1 MNKKRF
7 ALIGVS
13 VVALA
18 VVVAAAAFATVGTKH
33 YAAGLA
39 PIRHSPQA
47 DGHSSVTGTA
57 TLDVTGTQA
66 HVVLHLR
73 GLSPNLPHAMHIHGL
88 LAAKNECPTPSA
100 DTNGDGLISLEEGAP
115 FYGPI
120 DTSFTTTG
128 DTSAASG
135 LALERFP
142 VSDANGEINYDR
154 TFEIPQN
161 VIDRLGS
168 LHIVVH
174 GLALDG
180 NSEGPVGG
188 YDTLFEAVLPVACG
202 GISGN

>member
-13 VVALA
+13 AIALA

-115 FYGPI
+115 FTGRSTRHSRRPVI
-120 DTSFTTTG
+120 HRPRAVWPWSGSRSRMRTARSTTTEP
-128 DTSAASG
+128 SRS
-135 LALERFP
+135 P
-142 VSDANGEINYDR
+142 R
-154 TFEIPQN
+154 T
-161 VIDRLGS
+161 
-168 LHIVVH
+168 
-174 GLALDG
+174 
-180 NSEGPVGG
+180 
-188 YDTLFEAVLPVACG
+188 
-202 GISGN
+202 